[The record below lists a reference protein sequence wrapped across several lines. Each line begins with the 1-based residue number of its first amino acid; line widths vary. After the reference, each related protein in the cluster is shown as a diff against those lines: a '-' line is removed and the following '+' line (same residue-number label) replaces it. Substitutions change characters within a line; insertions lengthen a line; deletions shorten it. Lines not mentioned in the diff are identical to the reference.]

1 MMERG
6 FKIKRGVKAQ
16 AALEFL
22 TTYGWAFLVILVMI
36 AALAYFGIL
45 NPSKL
50 LPDRCNFGTEMEC
63 MDYQLTSGAAG
74 SINLRLKNNVGET
87 ITTTAITASTD
98 QTASLCTASNIANWQ
113 RGNVTNL
120 GFSTCNFD
128 GQGMVSGDKGKV
140 NIEVIYY
147 TVKSGSTYAHTVK
160 GEVYTTLQ

>member
-1 MMERG
+1 MNH
-6 FKIKRGVKAQ
+6 KKSQ

-98 QTASLCTASNIANWQ
+98 KTASLCTASDIANWQ
-113 RGNVTNL
+113 RGTVQDLT
-120 GFSTCNFD
+120 FSDCDFAAE
-128 GQGMVSGDKGKV
+128 GMVAGDKGKV
-140 NIEVIYY
+140 DMEITYY
-147 TVKSGSTYAHTVK
+147 AVKSGSTYAHTVQ

>member
-1 MMERG
+1 M
-6 FKIKRGVKAQ
+6 KKYTQAQ

-50 LPDRCNFGTEMEC
+50 LPDRCSFGTEIEC
-63 MDYQLTSGAAG
+63 MDYKITSGATG

-87 ITTTAITASTD
+87 ITTTEIKASTD
-98 QTASLCTASNIANWQ
+98 KAASFCTVSNIANWQ
-113 RGNVTNL
+113 RGTVQDLT
-120 GFSTCNFD
+120 FSSCDFVSE
-128 GQGMVSGDKGKV
+128 GMVKGDKGKV
-140 NIEVIYY
+140 DIEITYY
-147 TVKSGSTYAHTVK
+147 SVKSGSTYAHTVQ